1 MKTIIFAF
9 AALSMTSFAT
19 APAFAECVDTN
30 TTASPSGEA
39 RTGIAKD
46 GTHAPLEPNEGM
58 DAANAEPTQKDGA
71 SMPLA
76 TEEGAGD
83 KNLATSQQDV
93 EAQQEGEPTA
103 AAQADED
110 RCAE

>member
-30 TTASPSGEA
+30 TTASTSGEA
-39 RTGIAKD
+39 RTGISKD
-46 GTHAPLEPNEGM
+46 GTHAPLEPNAGM
-58 DAANAEPTQKDGA
+58 DAAGVEPTQKDGA

-76 TEEGAGD
+76 AEEGAGD

-93 EAQQEGEPTA
+93 EAQQEGEQTA

>member
-9 AALSMTSFAT
+9 AALSMTSFAA

-30 TTASPSGEA
+30 TTASTSGEA

-58 DAANAEPTQKDGA
+58 DAANRPPRRKPTR
-71 SMPLA
+71 
-76 TEEGAGD
+76 
-83 KNLATSQQDV
+83 
-93 EAQQEGEPTA
+93 TA
-103 AAQADED
+103 APSRFPEPF
-110 RCAE
+110 RIG